1 MLRLD
6 MDSMRNRV
14 QELERECTSMR
25 KAIEKMDR
33 RGGAAAAAN
42 RGAPSAA
49 ADGRWGSLVT
59 KRFGCKFPAQVCQSQ
74 QRTVVARP
82 RRPRIEQSP

>member
-1 MLRLD
+1 

-33 RGGAAAAAN
+33 RGRAVAE
-42 RGAPSAA
+42 RGAPSAE
-49 ADGRWGSLVT
+49 GRWGSMVT

-82 RRPRIEQSP
+82 RRPRIERSP